1 MTVECATCH
10 RGRAKPEMIQDVLL
24 TLYRDDGMERALTE
38 YRTLRDEYYGDY
50 AFDFSH
56 KALNQLAQILAIERD
71 FDAALSFVDLNLE
84 FNPQSVRAYQ
94 LQGDIWREKGNLTA
108 ARESYEKGLE
118 IQPDNSFMQS
128 LIERLDAA
136 P

>member
-24 TLYRDDGMERALTE
+24 TLYRDEGMEKALTE
-38 YRTLRDEYYGDY
+38 YRTLRDKYYGDY

-56 KALNQLAQILAIERD
+56 KALNQLAQNLAIESD
-71 FDAALSFVDLNLE
+71 FDAASIFVDLNLE
-84 FNPQSVRAYQ
+84 FNPRSVRAYQ
-94 LQGDIWREKGNLTA
+94 LQGDIWKEKGDLA
-108 ARESYEKGLE
+108 AVRISYEKGLE

-128 LIERLDAA
+128 LIDRLDTA